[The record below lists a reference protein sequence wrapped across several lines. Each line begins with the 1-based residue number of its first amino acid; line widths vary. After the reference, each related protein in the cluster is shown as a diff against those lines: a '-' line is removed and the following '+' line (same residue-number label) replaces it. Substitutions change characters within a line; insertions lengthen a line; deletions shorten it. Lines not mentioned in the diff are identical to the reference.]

1 MFRNLSSTAIT
12 LLVLTSCVL
21 AQSGGGE
28 AAKGPQ
34 MFSILPM
41 IGIMLVIIYFFMIRP
56 EQKKQKEKQNLIEN
70 IKKGDKIIT
79 IGGIYGTVS
88 KMKKDTVI
96 LKVDGNATMEILK
109 SAVSTVRNKQENNG
123 NNEDGTAELEAKKTG

>member
-1 MFRNLSSTAIT
+1 MFRNLSNTAIT
-12 LLVLTSCVL
+12 LLVLVSSVL
-21 AQSGGGE
+21 AQSGGGQ

-123 NNEDGTAELEAKKTG
+123 NNEDGTAELEAKKAG